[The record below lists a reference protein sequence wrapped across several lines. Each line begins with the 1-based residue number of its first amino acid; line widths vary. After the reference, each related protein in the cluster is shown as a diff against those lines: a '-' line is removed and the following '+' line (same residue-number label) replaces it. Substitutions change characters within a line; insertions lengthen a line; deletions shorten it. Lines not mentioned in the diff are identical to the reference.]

1 MPKQNEA
8 QIDVL
13 STGQG
18 GIQASGDVAMRL
30 LQANMDINALRTC
43 DVLRKDQWI
52 ELDRVIVE
60 IARKRL
66 VGVGTLMQRGLT
78 HSLGSNA
85 MGITQLQWENVDEMT
100 DAEVTMSGLAEAER
114 DRLTYELKSMPL
126 PIIHKDF
133 QINLRNL
140 ESSRR
145 FGTPLDTSQAEMAAR
160 IVTEKVESI
169 LFNGYGLTVAGSTIY
184 GLTTEPNRN
193 TGANVDWEAGAT
205 TGEAKLDDLI
215 AMITA
220 LVADN
225 MYGPYG
231 LYITP
236 TAYTLLGEDFKAAS
250 DKTQLQRLMEVPG
263 LEFILPSKDLGTNV
277 QVMHQLTSDVAQE
290 VIGFEPTTVMW
301 ESHGGMMLNF
311 KVMAIM
317 LPRVRSTKTGQS
329 GIVHLS

>member
-1 MPKQNEA
+1 MPASNDVQV
-8 QIDVL
+8 DVL
-13 STGQG
+13 NVGQG
-18 GIQASGDVAMRL
+18 GMSASGDVAMRL
-30 LQANMDINALRTC
+30 LQANMNINALRTN

-52 ELDRVIVE
+52 ELDNRVVE

-66 VGVGTLMQRGLT
+66 VGVGALMQRNLT
-78 HSLGSNA
+78 YNLGGNA

-100 DAEVTMSGLAEAER
+100 DADVSMSGLAESER

-145 FGTPLDTSQAEMAAR
+145 FGTPLDMSQAEMAAR
-160 IVTEKVESI
+160 VVTEKVESI
-169 LFNGYGLTVAGSTIY
+169 LFNGYNITAGGSTIY

-193 TGANVDWEAGAT
+193 TGANVDWESGVT
-205 TGEAKLDDLI
+205 TGEDKLGDVI
-215 AMITA
+215 AMIQA
-220 LVADN
+220 LQDDN

-231 LYITP
+231 LYVTP
-236 TAYTLLGEDFKAAS
+236 TAYTLLAEDFKASS
-250 DKTQLQRLMEVPG
+250 DKTQMQRLLEVPG

-277 QVMHQLTSDVAQE
+277 QVMHQLTSDVAEE

-317 LPRVRSTKTGQS
+317 LPRVRSTKSGQS